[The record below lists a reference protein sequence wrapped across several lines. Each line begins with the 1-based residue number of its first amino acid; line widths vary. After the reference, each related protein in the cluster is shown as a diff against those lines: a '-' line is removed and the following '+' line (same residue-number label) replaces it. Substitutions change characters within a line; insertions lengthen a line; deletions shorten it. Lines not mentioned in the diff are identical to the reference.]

1 MEVHE
6 PAFHHFDP
14 FGRLLF
20 RVSQSM
26 AIIGGLVMV
35 AIVAMSMASLLGR
48 KLWASP
54 IVGDVEIVQ
63 MLAAPALAC
72 FFAFCHL
79 SNGDVRVGI
88 VADQFGPAW
97 SRRFDAFGSLLL
109 GLVAAL
115 IAWRTAVGAV
125 ALHESGETSALLS
138 WPIWL
143 SQAFVVPGFALQA
156 VAGLYMAVR
165 PFVRY
170 DRSRA

>member
-1 MEVHE
+1 
-6 PAFHHFDP
+6 
-14 FGRLLF
+14 
-20 RVSQSM
+20 M
-26 AIIGGLVMV
+26 AITGGLVMV
-35 AIVAMSMASLLGR
+35 GIVGMSLISLLGR

-54 IVGDVEIVQ
+54 ILGDVEIVQ

-88 VADQFGPAW
+88 IADQLGPAW
-97 SRRFDAFGSLLL
+97 SRRLDALGSLLL

-115 IAWRTAVGAV
+115 IAWRTAAGAV

-143 SQAFVVPGFALQA
+143 SQALVVPGFALQA
-156 VAGLYMAVR
+156 AAGLYLAAR
-165 PFVRY
+165 PFID
-170 DRSRA
+170 DRSGA

>member
-1 MEVHE
+1 MEAHE

-14 FGRLLF
+14 FGRLIF
-20 RVSQSM
+20 RVSQGL

-35 AIVAMSMASLLGR
+35 TVVSMSLASLIGR

-63 MLAAPALAC
+63 LLAAPALAC

-125 ALHESGETSALLS
+125 ALHEAGETSALLS

-143 SQAFVVPGFALQA
+143 SQAFVVPGFVLQA
-156 VAGLYMAVR
+156 VAGVYMAVR
-165 PFVRY
+165 PFVCD
-170 DRSRA
+170 DRSGA